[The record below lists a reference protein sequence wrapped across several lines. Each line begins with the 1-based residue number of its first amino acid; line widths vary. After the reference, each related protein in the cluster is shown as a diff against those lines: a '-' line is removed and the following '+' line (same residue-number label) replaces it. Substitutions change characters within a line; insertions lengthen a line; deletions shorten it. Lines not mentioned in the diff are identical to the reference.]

1 MDPRIESLQSAT
13 FFGQRLTRKQIA
25 DIQETVACFPRLSR
39 HELGQTICEH
49 LGWRTP
55 KGNNRIQ
62 LTLRVLEELERLGI
76 LTLPALNSSPGRG
89 CQRPLGMAARQLP
102 ADWQRAHGVRP
113 VLIETYVDPKRHK
126 ATCYRAANPCLTCGI
141 ASCCK

>member
-1 MDPRIESLQSAT
+1 MDPRIESLPSTT
-13 FFGQRLTRKQIA
+13 FCGQRLTRKQIA

-62 LTLRVLEELERLGI
+62 LALRVLEDLERLGI
-76 LTLPALNSSPGRG
+76 LTLPALNSSLGRG
-89 CQRPLGMAARQLP
+89 RQRPLQLTPRLPRQNSVGSGGP
-102 ADWQRAHGVRP
+102 
-113 VLIETYVDPKRHK
+113 
-126 ATCYRAANPCLTCGI
+126 
-141 ASCCK
+141 